1 MIRRRTR
8 FLVVLAGGIL
18 AMAGVL
24 LAISRSFGDRLW
36 IRDRELAM
44 PTAHFPRCALDAIA
58 RADGVRVLANQD
70 LAAGVVFEA
79 TAETLPDVVGQL
91 YRVRPGA
98 IRIRVTAR
106 SAFTPMQQRAADA
119 LLVGLAEA
127 VRRDCA
133 H

>member
-8 FLVVLAGGIL
+8 FLVVLAGVIL

-36 IRDRELAM
+36 IRDRELAV
-44 PTAHFPRCALDAIA
+44 PTARFPHCALDAAAHI
-58 RADGVRVLANQD
+58 DGVRVLPNQD

-79 TAETLPDVVGQL
+79 ASGQLPDAVGQVT
-91 YRVRPGA
+91 RARPGA
-98 IRIRVTAR
+98 LRLRLAAH
-106 SAFTPMQQRAADA
+106 SAFTPAQERAADD
-119 LLVGLAEA
+119 LLQALAEA

-133 H
+133 P

>member
-24 LAISRSFGDRLW
+24 LVISRSFGDRLW
-36 IRDRELAM
+36 IRDRELAVS
-44 PTAHFPRCALDAIA
+44 TARFPRCALDAIEH
-58 RADGVRVLANQD
+58 ADGARVLRNQD

-79 TAETLPDVVGQL
+79 TAESLPDVVGQL

-98 IRIRVTAR
+98 IRIRVASR
-106 SAFTPMQQRAADA
+106 SAFTPAQEGAADA
-119 LLVGLAEA
+119 LLLALSDA
-127 VRRDCA
+127 IRRDCA
-133 H
+133 R

>member
-24 LAISRSFGDRLW
+24 LVISRSFGDRLW
-36 IRDRELAM
+36 IRDRELAVS
-44 PTAHFPRCALDAIA
+44 TARFPRCALDAIEH
-58 RADGVRVLANQD
+58 ADGARVLRNQD

-79 TAETLPDVVGQL
+79 TAESLPDVVGQL

-98 IRIRVTAR
+98 IRIRVASR
-106 SAFTPMQQRAADA
+106 SAFTPAQESAADA
-119 LLVGLAEA
+119 LLLALSDA
-127 VRRDCA
+127 IRRDCA
-133 H
+133 R